1 MGCGGSRDSAG
12 NSPASANHV
21 IYDRKPK
28 ISVRI
33 GDEVQR
39 HNGSPTVIFI
49 FGKSCFLALL
59 YCRSRLGRYISLKP
73 CPNLFQRF
81 LALE

>member
-1 MGCGGSRDSAG
+1 MLLCLWIEKLPPECETMGCGGSRDSAG

-59 YCRSRLGRYISLKP
+59 
-73 CPNLFQRF
+73 
-81 LALE
+81 

>member
-1 MGCGGSRDSAG
+1 MKQWGVVVVEILLEIHQLLPIMLFMTG
-12 NSPASANHV
+12 N
-21 IYDRKPK
+21 PK

-59 YCRSRLGRYISLKP
+59 
-73 CPNLFQRF
+73 
-81 LALE
+81 